1 MGEAWPEE
9 EVPSR
14 LPIRR
19 SLLLHARPLC
29 PVAFHDGRVATLP
42 DVVDHYDT
50 QFHLNL
56 SSAQKNDLVEYLKG
70 I

>member
-1 MGEAWPEE
+1 M
-9 EVPSR
+9 
-14 LPIRR
+14 
-19 SLLLHARPLC
+19 LLGNSQS
-29 PVAFHDGRVATLP
+29 AFHDGRVATLP